1 MYSTTS
7 MGAGAFLIA
16 RGYKLKKLE
25 PVNDPRRPSCL
36 AFIFDMDEAEGES
49 LFRQFYAG
57 AMITAQ
63 LYEQALVKLKI
74 AISERN
80 GYYTRRPKS
89 QCAVAPVTPNYFREG
104 GAR

>member
-16 RGYKLKKLE
+16 RGYKLTKLE
-25 PVNDPRRPSCL
+25 PVNDPRRPSCQ

-49 LFRQFYAG
+49 LYRQFYAS
-57 AMITAQ
+57 ATVTAQ
-63 LYEQALVKLKI
+63 LYEQALIKLKI

-80 GYYTRRPKS
+80 GTYTRRPKYH
-89 QCAVAPVTPNYFREG
+89 QAPIQPNYFPDG